1 MLLYHYINNRKTGKG
16 QEPSFFDLSSSEQ
29 IFSMPLCTESILVS
43 NATDINALITFINNM
58 ESMKHLVLDYSAL
71 KSLYSLVIA
80 GCNPITYLQIGLSPL
95 AAQRDYYYSSTK
107 TQIVKCQIVDCPNL
121 MYLFISNSVLSNCT
135 SLQLSGL
142 PSLRYLHIDS
152 NNCTGTSSLS
162 IASKNTHHFNIY
174 RSALPWGYSHHVI
187 FLFNKNIICVSKYG
201 ITPFYDEDLPALKSI
216 AVGYVSNNREYYSTS
231 NSTIQTLVMESYH
244 LFVSIPRPPLS
255 HSSQRIRFL
264 YVYPFRLYIQYPPL
278 PFHTQISPSWPKKPS
293 KVSAFGLSSRV
304 SWQVLS
310 FSIHH

>member
-29 IFSMPLCTESILVS
+29 FFSMPLGTESILVS

-58 ESMKHLVLDYSAL
+58 ESIKHLVLDYSAL

-174 RSALPWGYSHHVI
+174 RSALP
-187 FLFNKNIICVSKYG
+187 
-201 ITPFYDEDLPALKSI
+201 
-216 AVGYVSNNREYYSTS
+216 
-231 NSTIQTLVMESYH
+231 
-244 LFVSIPRPPLS
+244 
-255 HSSQRIRFL
+255 
-264 YVYPFRLYIQYPPL
+264 
-278 PFHTQISPSWPKKPS
+278 
-293 KVSAFGLSSRV
+293 
-304 SWQVLS
+304 
-310 FSIHH
+310 